1 MIQLSTRWR
10 LPDGLPLIHMPGRL
24 TRWKGQ
30 TVLLEALARLDGLD
44 YRCVMVGSDQ
54 GRAGYRRELE
64 ALIARHGLGGR
75 VSIMDECSD
84 MPAAYMLSDV
94 VVSASTDPEGFG
106 RTVGEA
112 QAMGRPVVASDH
124 GGAREQIVAERTG
137 FLFPN
142 RDAAALAAGL
152 RKALTLAPEARA
164 RLHDEAI
171 ARVRSEFTKDLMCA
185 RTLGLYRE
193 VLRAGAGA
201 QSRSAV
207 RAART

>member
-1 MIQLSTRWR
+1 
-10 LPDGLPLIHMPGRL
+10 
-24 TRWKGQ
+24 
-30 TVLLEALARLDGLD
+30 VLLEALSQLSGVD

-54 GRAGYRRELE
+54 GRSAYRRELE
-64 ALIARHGLGGR
+64 ALIARYGLGGKA
-75 VSIMDECSD
+75 SIMDECND

-106 RTVGEA
+106 RTIGEA

-124 GGAREQIVAERTG
+124 GGAREQIIAERTG

-142 RDAAALAAGL
+142 GDAGALAAGL
-152 RKALTLAPEARA
+152 RRALSLAPDTRA

-171 ARVRSEFTKDLMCA
+171 ARVRSEFSKDLMCN

-193 VLRAGAGA
+193 VLRADAGA
-201 QSRSAV
+201 RSGAEV
-207 RAART
+207 RATRT